1 LGRFRS
7 LVAKSALFLRALV
20 VRCDSSPA
28 SVRRV
33 GTPSRSQLLGGL
45 AIGLVIVVLGAVWA
59 RGGGGAADA
68 GAGANA
74 GSGSGAD
81 ATSPGATIPATLSV
95 DDGAGAAGRIVVHVA
110 GAVRHPG
117 VYRLPDGTRVE
128 GAIRRAG
135 GPTRK
140 ANLDALNLAA
150 KLSDGR
156 QVLVPSR
163 ATVAATA
170 ATPAPDGGGLPVN
183 LNSATVEELDVL
195 DGIGPTTAQ
204 KILDYREAHGG
215 FSSVDELDQVDG
227 IGPAR
232 LASLRDQV
240 TV

>member
-1 LGRFRS
+1 
-7 LVAKSALFLRALV
+7 LVLFLRTLV
-20 VRCDSSPA
+20 VRRDSCPA
-28 SVRRV
+28 SVVRV
-33 GTPSRSQLLGGL
+33 GTPSRSQLLGAL

-68 GAGANA
+68 GAGA
-74 GSGSGAD
+74 GP
-81 ATSPGATIPATLSV
+81 TSAGATVPATVAV
-95 DDGAGAAGRIVVHVA
+95 DDGGTAAGRIVVHVA

-117 VYRLPDGTRVE
+117 VYRLRDGTRVE
-128 GAIRRAG
+128 AAIRRAG

-140 ANLDALNLAA
+140 ANLDGLNLAA

-163 ATVAATA
+163 VAVAPGGSA
-170 ATPAPDGGGLPVN
+170 AGAPAAEGGGLPVN
-183 LNSATVEELDVL
+183 LNSATVEELDSL

-204 KILDYREAHGG
+204 KIVDYREAHGG
-215 FSSVDELDQVDG
+215 FGSVNELDQVDG

-232 LASLRDQV
+232 LTSLRDQV

>member
-1 LGRFRS
+1 LT
-7 LVAKSALFLRALV
+7 LFLRTLV
-20 VRCDSSPA
+20 VRCDSCPA
-28 SVRRV
+28 SVLRV
-33 GTPSRSQLLGGL
+33 ASPSRSQLLGGL

-68 GAGANA
+68 GAGATNA
-74 GSGSGAD
+74 G
-81 ATSPGATIPATLSV
+81 ATVPATVAV
-95 DDGAGAAGRIVVHVA
+95 DDRGPAAGRIVVHVA

-117 VYRLPDGTRVE
+117 VYRLRDGTRVQA
-128 GAIRRAG
+128 AIRRAG
-135 GPTRK
+135 GPTRR

-163 ATVAATA
+163 VAVAPAGATGAAA
-170 ATPAPDGGGLPVN
+170 APAAEGGGLPVN
-183 LNSATVEELDVL
+183 LNSATVEELDAL

-204 KILDYREAHGG
+204 KIVDYRDAHGG
-215 FSSVDELDQVDG
+215 FTSVDELDQVDG

-240 TV
+240 TA